1 MSTLIPSK
9 SDVMWF
15 VFIFGLSVVSC
26 VLPIMKDRGAFA
38 PLAEMLATLE

>member
-1 MSTLIPSK
+1 MSILIPSK

-15 VFIFGLSVVSC
+15 VFIFSLALGGLKLS
-26 VLPIMKDRGAFA
+26 IMKDRGSFA